1 MTNSKRIPAE
11 TLIAEWQGNPA
22 YEEAFGDLESEFMV
36 SEMIIKARLHAGL
49 TQAELAEK
57 MKTSQ
62 STITRLESGKANPS
76 QSTLMRLAQATGH
89 KLSINLTPDS
99 A

>member
-1 MTNSKRIPAE
+1 MTTSKRIPAE
-11 TLIAEWQGNPA
+11 TLFAEWQSDPA
-22 YEEAFGDLESEFMV
+22 YQEAFDELEAEFTI

-49 TQAELAEK
+49 TQAELAKK

-89 KLSINLTPDS
+89 KLSINLIPDG